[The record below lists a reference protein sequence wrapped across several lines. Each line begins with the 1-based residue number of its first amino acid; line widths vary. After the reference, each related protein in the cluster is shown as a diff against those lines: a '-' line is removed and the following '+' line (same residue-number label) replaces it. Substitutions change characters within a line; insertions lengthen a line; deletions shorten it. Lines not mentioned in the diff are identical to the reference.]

1 MLERCDEC
9 CAQVDRLD
17 WFSHRGWH
25 MDQADALGDLR
36 DSLEQAVEANA
47 SEHAALVVDV
57 KGLRAE
63 LEAAHAAIKRLK

>member
-1 MLERCDEC
+1 
-9 CAQVDRLD
+9 
-17 WFSHRGWH
+17 